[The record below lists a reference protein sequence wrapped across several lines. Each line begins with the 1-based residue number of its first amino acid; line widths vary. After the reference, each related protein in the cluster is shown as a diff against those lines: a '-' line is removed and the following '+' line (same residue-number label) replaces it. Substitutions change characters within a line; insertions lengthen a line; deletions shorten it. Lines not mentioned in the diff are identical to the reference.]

1 MGQYSRDLED
11 TSVIWYEAGVK
22 GTLRVHVL
30 FSPVR
35 PLLKPAQEAPSFSV
49 LESLRSHD
57 LAASGCV
64 YSGNVRV
71 DVRDH
76 KVDGWPIHSKLAA
89 RVAFRQSK
97 VERIELVPDA
107 PISFIVVKEHTKGDD
122 PRQAGHV
129 RLPIFG
135 ATSLHGAGRRVGRSR
150 SMPAEGEREMQVKLS
165 SSEAKIT
172 PGRNGQLRMRNTK
185 ACLAPTPSAR
195 KLLYNNAHENA
206 EVRMAK
212 SDGEEGTDTK
222 VSRLLLF

>member
-1 MGQYSRDLED
+1 M
-11 TSVIWYEAGVK
+11 
-22 GTLRVHVL
+22 
-30 FSPVR
+30 
-35 PLLKPAQEAPSFSV
+35 
-49 LESLRSHD
+49 
-57 LAASGCV
+57 AASGCA

-135 ATSLHGAGRRVGRSR
+135 ERPHLSHEEVSWRSTTLPAPRLDGPRRLDRVW
-150 SMPAEGEREMQVKLS
+150 
-165 SSEAKIT
+165 
-172 PGRNGQLRMRNTK
+172 
-185 ACLAPTPSAR
+185 
-195 KLLYNNAHENA
+195 
-206 EVRMAK
+206 EV
-212 SDGEEGTDTK
+212 T
-222 VSRLLLF
+222 